1 MPDLYHIDTEEQH
14 IGQVETEH
22 NGTPYDVRYFSSI
35 ADLAGLHERYI
46 IITAV
51 VNCNTMEHIDPTCA
65 TARTIIRGAMSSILK
80 EEKEAIDA
88 IGEIDDL

>member
-1 MPDLYHIDTEEQH
+1 MPDYHIDTEQDH
-14 IGQVETEH
+14 INQVETEH

-35 ADLAGLHERYI
+35 ADPAELHERYI
-46 IITAV
+46 TITAV

-65 TARTIIRGAMSSILK
+65 TARTVIRAAMPSILE
-80 EEKEAIDA
+80 EEKEAVEA